1 MPMAKDLAENPA
13 AFERDRQSMASSL
26 ARSLRFASLG
36 SGSKGNATLVSDGE
50 THVLVDCGFGLRE
63 TERRLARFGLHP
75 RQLAAVLVTHE
86 HGDHIA
92 GVGMLARRHGLP
104 VYLSAGTWLSG
115 RLGDVPQHRLIVPQ
129 MRFAIDGLEI
139 DPVTVPH
146 DAREP
151 VQFCFRARDRQL
163 GVLTDLGHPSA
174 HVIDAFSGCDALI
187 LECNHDPRM
196 LAEGSYPPRLKRRV
210 GGNWGHLANAQ
221 AHELLRRVGLDRLQ
235 RIVCS
240 HLSEQNNRPELARE
254 SLTPLLDGDDT
265 RLLIAAQDI
274 GFEWQVVA

>member
-1 MPMAKDLAENPA
+1 MKQVDVACSTWLAE
-13 AFERDRQSMASSL
+13 
-26 ARSLRFASLG
+26 RSLRFASLG

-63 TERRLARFGLHP
+63 TEKRLALLGLHP
-75 RQLAAVLVTHE
+75 RQLTAVLVTHE
-86 HGDHIA
+86 HGDHIS
-92 GVGMLARRHGLP
+92 GVGALARRHGLP
-104 VYLSAGTWLSG
+104 VYLSAGTWLSK
-115 RLGDVPQHRLIVPQ
+115 RLGEVPRYQLITPQ
-129 MRFAIDGLEI
+129 ARFAINGLVI

-151 VQFCFRARDRQL
+151 IQFCFQAHDRRL
-163 GVLTDLGHPSA
+163 GVLTDLGYPSA
-174 HVIDAFSGCDALI
+174 HVIEAFTGCDALV

-196 LAEGSYPPRLKRRV
+196 LADGPYPPQLKRRV

-235 RIVCS
+235 HVVCS

-254 SLTPLLDGDDT
+254 ALMPLLDGDEA
-265 RLLIAAQDI
+265 RLLIAAQDK
-274 GFEWQVVA
+274 GFDWQMIA